1 MRMSIQELNWLKMI
15 EEFINYTK
23 LADNKVIDA
32 FSSLDKELHD
42 AQRLFSHVL
51 NAQHIWVKR
60 IAGEKSIFG
69 IWQEHKKNDFATISK
84 ENFEMID
91 SCLQNIPL
99 ETLAVYHDSKGNE
112 YKHAVSTMFM
122 QMLNHS
128 TYHRG
133 QIVSLLKVEGIVP
146 PATDYI
152 LFKRNNLL

>member
-1 MRMSIQELNWLKMI
+1 MSTQELNWLKMI

-32 FSSLDKELHD
+32 FSSSDQELTD
-42 AQRLFSHVL
+42 AERLFSHVL

-60 IAGEKSIFG
+60 IAGATPTFG
-69 IWQEHKKNDFATISK
+69 IWQEHKRSNFSIISS
-84 ENFEMID
+84 ENFEMMD

-133 QIVSLLKVEGIVP
+133 QIVSMLKVAGITP